1 MTTVAADALPFSEW
15 DPRTKKWRVAVRGE
29 DRRVQGVAETKYA
42 KNYDEQSSW
51 TRRFLATRPG
61 ATFDDKGR
69 LLISTEDLEQ
79 AMKNLQ
85 DRYDRWLGK

>member
-1 MTTVAADALPFSEW
+1 MTQYADALPFSEW
-15 DPRTKKWRVAVRGE
+15 DPKTKKWRVAVRGE
-29 DRRVQGVAETKYA
+29 DRRVQGVAEEKHA
-42 KNYDEQSSW
+42 KDYNAQSSW

-69 LLISTEDLEQ
+69 LLISTEDLEL

-85 DRYDRWLGK
+85 DRYDKWAGNK